1 MNVFNLPI
9 DEIIDN
15 EKKQSFCHHYCYF
28 NGKQEISFSHNRGS
42 FEVDT
47 FNKDDNNDKYVKHW
61 EVKNIT
67 KSTINALNERINIF
81 LNKLNITDKFYDIW
95 EYREYREAY
104 KNLKEKGILETPNGK
119 TLEITLRYWDYNE
132 KGEKVEIH
140 KPYTITTKNL
150 VSDDEILVHDKT
162 LQFHYITFDSLVNII
177 KFMEDI
183 V

>member
-28 NGKQEISFSHNRGS
+28 NGEQEIIFSHNKKS
-42 FEVDT
+42 FDVHT
-47 FNKDDNNDKYVKHW
+47 FKRNDNDDKYVKHW

-67 KSTINALNERINIF
+67 KSTINALNKRINKF
-81 LNKLNITDKFYDIW
+81 LEKHNITETFYDVW
-95 EYREYREAY
+95 DYREYKEVY
-104 KNLKEKGILETPNGK
+104 NKLKNSGTLEKPNDK
-119 TLEITLRYWDYNE
+119 TLEITLKYWDYNDN
-132 KGEKVEIH
+132 GERVEIH

-150 VSDDEILVHDKT
+150 VSDDEILIHDKT